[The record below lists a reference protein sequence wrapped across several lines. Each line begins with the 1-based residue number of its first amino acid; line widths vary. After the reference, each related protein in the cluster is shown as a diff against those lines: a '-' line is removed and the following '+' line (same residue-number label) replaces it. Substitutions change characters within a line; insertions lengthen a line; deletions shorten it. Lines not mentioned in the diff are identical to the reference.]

1 MEKRFYK
8 TDYNKMLFGVCNGIA
23 EYFNVDVSLVRVVF
37 ALAAL
42 LGVGIS
48 IPLYIILAIILPTKL
63 Y

>member
-1 MEKRFYK
+1 MDKKFYK